1 MTRKLDERERKA
13 ARRGDGTG
21 REVREIQ
28 TREERLAARE
38 AAWRDRWQA
47 SPLRDIDFTTT
58 SSMEVKP
65 LYTPLDLSRDE
76 FLDDIG
82 FPGEYPYTRGVYD
95 SMYRTR
101 LWTMR
106 QFAGFAT
113 AAETNA
119 RYQFLLDHGQTGLS
133 VAFDLPTL
141 MGYDSDH
148 PMSEGEVGV
157 CGVAIDSLADMETL
171 FEGIPLDQ
179 VSTSMTINGPALI
192 FLALYVAV
200 GEKQGVGPE
209 ELRGTIQTD
218 PLKEYIAQKEW
229 LFPPAPH
236 LKIVVDMMAWCT
248 EKAPLYHPISI
259 SGYHIREAGSTAVQE
274 LAFTLAD
281 GFTYVEAG
289 MEAGLDVD
297 SFAPRLSFF
306 WNSHN
311 DFFEEVA
318 KYRAAR
324 RIWARHMKERYGAK
338 NPRSLLMRFHTQ
350 TAGCSLTEQ
359 QPENNIVRTAIQ
371 ALAGVMGGTQSLHTN
386 SMDETYA
393 LPTEKAVK
401 IALRT
406 QQIIAYES
414 GVPNVID
421 PLGGSYFVEALTDRM
436 EAEAEEYFRQIED
449 LGGVVAGIEQGFFQR
464 EIAEAAS
471 RYQEEIDAKRRII
484 VGVNEFVEE
493 GEELEI
499 PILRIDPRY
508 EREQCE
514 RVRKVRGERDPARY
528 KAAMEGLRTAIREK
542 SNLMEPV
549 LDAVRAYATIGE
561 MVTLMKE
568 EYGTWREPEI
578 F

>member
-1 MTRKLDERERKA
+1 MTRTIEETRTTNGGRVTTA
-13 ARRGDGTG
+13 AKDGTQ
-21 REVREIQ
+21 RMARL
-28 TREERLAARE
+28 EERIRAWEERRAA
-38 AAWRDRWQA
+38 Q
-47 SPLRDIDFTTT
+47 PVRDIDFTTT
-58 SSMEVKP
+58 SSMEVAP
-65 LYTPLDLSRDE
+65 IYTPLDTAHIDPLE
-76 FLDDIG
+76 DIG
-82 FPGEYPYTRGVYD
+82 LPGEYPYTRGVYD

-113 AAETNA
+113 AAETNE
-119 RYQFLLDHGQTGLS
+119 RYHYLLEHGQTGLS

-148 PMSEGEVGV
+148 SMSEGEVGV
-157 CGVAIDSLADMETL
+157 CGVAIDSLADMERL

-179 VSTSMTINGPALI
+179 VSTSMTINGPAIL

-200 GEKQGVGPE
+200 AEKQGVDSTK
-209 ELRGTIQTD
+209 LRGTIQTD

-229 LFPPAPH
+229 LFPPEPH
-236 LKIVVDMMAWCT
+236 LKIVVDMMDWCT
-248 EKAPLYHPISI
+248 RKAPYWHPISI
-259 SGYHIREAGSTAVQE
+259 SGYHIREAGSTAAQE

-281 GFTYVEAG
+281 GFTYVERGIA
-289 MEAGLDVD
+289 AGLDVD

-324 RIWARHMKERYGAK
+324 RIWARHMKECYGAK
-338 NPRSLLMRFHTQ
+338 NSRSLLMRFHTQ

-359 QPENNIVRTAIQ
+359 QPENNIVRTALQ
-371 ALAGVMGGTQSLHTN
+371 ALAAVMGGTQSLHTN
-386 SMDETYA
+386 SMDETFA

-406 QQIIAYES
+406 QQLIAYES
-414 GVPNVID
+414 GVTNVID
-421 PLGGSYFVEALTDRM
+421 PLGGSYYVEALTNRM
-436 EAEAEEYFRQIED
+436 EEEAEEYFRQIED

-471 RYQEEIDAKRRII
+471 RYQAEIDSKRRVI
-484 VGVNEFVEE
+484 VGVNEFVEK
-493 GEELEI
+493 GETLEI

-508 EREQCE
+508 EREQIE
-514 RVRKVRGERDPARY
+514 RLRSVRADRDPGRFEG
-528 KAAMEGLRTAIREK
+528 AMSSLREAILAEE
-542 SNLMEPV
+542 NLMEPV
-549 LDAVRAYATIGE
+549 LDAVRAYASVGE
-561 MVTLMKE
+561 MVELMKE

>member
-1 MTRKLDERERKA
+1 MAKTID
-13 ARRGDGTG
+13 
-21 REVREIQ
+21 EVRAERSSRATGIDPA
-28 TREERLAARE
+28 RAARLAARVDE
-38 AAWRDRWQA
+38 WRARVDRQA
-47 SPLRDIDFTTT
+47 VRDIDFTTT
-58 SSMEVKP
+58 SSMEVDP
-65 LYTPLDLSRDE
+65 LYTPLDIVHVDPLED
-76 FLDDIG
+76 LG
-82 FPGEYPYTRGVYD
+82 LPGEYPYTRGVYD

-113 AAETNA
+113 AAETNE
-119 RYQFLLDHGQTGLS
+119 RYHFLIERGQTGLS

-157 CGVAIDSLADMETL
+157 CGVAIDSLEDMETL
-171 FEGIPLDQ
+171 FGGIPLDQ
-179 VSTSMTINGPALI
+179 VSTSMTINGPAVI
-192 FLALYVAV
+192 FLALYLAVA
-200 GEKQGVGPE
+200 EKQGVPFNQ
-209 ELRGTIQTD
+209 LRGTLQTD
-218 PLKEYIAQKEW
+218 ILKEYIAQKEW
-229 LFPPAPH
+229 LFPPRPH
-236 LKIVVDMMAWCT
+236 IKIIVDMMGWCADN
-248 EKAPLYHPISI
+248 APFWHPISI

-281 GFTYVEAG
+281 GFTYVEEGIA
-289 MEAGLDVD
+289 AGLDVD
-297 SFAPRLSFF
+297 RFAPRLSFF

-324 RIWARHMKERYGAK
+324 RIWARHMKERYGAE

-359 QPENNIVRTAIQ
+359 QPENNIVRTALQ
-371 ALAGVMGGTQSLHTN
+371 ALAAVMGGTQSLHTN

-406 QQIIAYES
+406 QQVIAYES

-421 PLGGSYFVEALTDRM
+421 PLGGSYYVEALTTRM
-436 EAEAEEYFRQIED
+436 EEEAEAYFRRIED
-449 LGGVVAGIEQGFFQR
+449 MGGVVTGIENGFFQR

-471 RYQEEIDAKRRII
+471 RYQEEIDTRRRVI
-484 VGVNEFVEE
+484 VGVNDFVEKDE
-493 GEELEI
+493 VLEI

-508 EREQCE
+508 EREQIE
-514 RVRKVRGERDPARY
+514 RLRSLRERRDDERW
-528 KAAMEGLRTAIREK
+528 KSAMDGLREAIRTEA
-542 SNLMEPV
+542 NLVEPV
-549 LDAVRAYATIGE
+549 LDAIRAYATVGE
-561 MVTLMKE
+561 IVELMKS

>member
-1 MTRKLDERERKA
+1 MTVAKAIDELETKGAASGLDR
-13 ARRGDGTG
+13 ARLD
-21 REVREIQ
+21 
-28 TREERLAARE
+28 RLEARI
-38 AAWRDRWQA
+38 AAWRERIDRQ
-47 SPLRDIDFTTT
+47 PTRDIEFTTT
-58 SSMEVKP
+58 SSMEVEP
-65 LYTPLDLSRDE
+65 LYTPLDVAH
-76 FLDDIG
+76 LDAIEDIG
-82 FPGEYPYTRGVYD
+82 LPGEYPYTRGVYD

-113 AAETNA
+113 AEETNQ
-119 RYQFLLDHGQTGLS
+119 RYHFLLEHGQTGLS

-157 CGVAIDSLADMETL
+157 CGVAIDSLEDMETL
-171 FEGIPLDQ
+171 FRGIPLDQ
-179 VSTSMTINGPALI
+179 VSTSMTINGPAII
-192 FLALYVAV
+192 FMALYLAVA
-200 GEKQGVGPE
+200 EKQGIAFDR
-209 ELRGTIQTD
+209 LRGTLQTD
-218 PLKEYIAQKEW
+218 ILKEYIAQKEW
-229 LFPPAPH
+229 LFPPRPH
-236 LKIVVDMMAWCT
+236 LKIIVDMMGWCA
-248 EKAPLYHPISI
+248 EKAPLWHPISI

-281 GFTYVEAG
+281 GFTYVEEGIA
-289 MEAGLDVD
+289 AGLDVD

-324 RIWARHMKERYGAK
+324 RIWARHMKERYGAE

-359 QPENNIVRTAIQ
+359 QPENNIVRTALQ
-371 ALAGVMGGTQSLHTN
+371 ALAAVMGGTQSLHTN

-393 LPTEKAVK
+393 LPTERAVK

-406 QQIIAYES
+406 QQVIAYES

-421 PLGGSYFVEALTDRM
+421 PLGGSYFVEALTSRM
-436 EAEAEEYFRQIED
+436 EEEAEEYFRRIED
-449 LGGVVAGIEQGFFQR
+449 MGGVVAGLENGFFQR

-471 RYQEEIDAKRRII
+471 RYQEEIDAKRRVI
-484 VGVNEFVEE
+484 VGVNDFVEKDE
-493 GEELEI
+493 KLEI

-508 EREQCE
+508 EREQIE
-514 RVRKVRGERDPARY
+514 RLESVRERRDAGRWQG
-528 KAAMEGLRTAIREK
+528 AMDGLREAIRAET
-542 SNLMEPV
+542 NLVEPV
-549 LDAVRAYATIGE
+549 LEAVRSYATVGE
-561 MVTLMKE
+561 IVELMKA

>member
-1 MTRKLDERERKA
+1 MTRTIEDARTKNGGRVTTA
-13 ARRGDGTG
+13 AKDGSP
-21 REVREIQ
+21 RMKRL
-28 TREERLAARE
+28 EERIRVWEERRAAE
-38 AAWRDRWQA
+38 
-47 SPLRDIDFTTT
+47 PVRDIDFTTT
-58 SSMEVKP
+58 SSMEVAP
-65 LYTPLDLSRDE
+65 IYTPLDTAGIDE
-76 FLDDIG
+76 LEDIG
-82 FPGEYPYTRGVYD
+82 LPGAYPYTRGVYE

-113 AAETNA
+113 AAETNQ
-119 RYQFLLDHGQTGLS
+119 RYHYLLEHGQTGLS

-157 CGVAIDSLADMETL
+157 CGVAIDSLEDMETL
-171 FEGIPLDQ
+171 FRGIPLDQ
-179 VSTSMTINGPALI
+179 VSTSMTINGPAII
-192 FLALYVAV
+192 FMALYLAVA
-200 GEKQGVGPE
+200 EKQGIAFDR
-209 ELRGTIQTD
+209 LRGTLQTD
-218 PLKEYIAQKEW
+218 ILKEYIAQKEW
-229 LFPPAPH
+229 LFPPRPH
-236 LKIVVDMMAWCT
+236 LKIIVDMMGWCA
-248 EKAPLYHPISI
+248 EKAPLWHPISI

-281 GFTYVEAG
+281 GFTYVEEGIA
-289 MEAGLDVD
+289 AGLDVD

-324 RIWARHMKERYGAK
+324 RIWARHMKERYGAE

-359 QPENNIVRTAIQ
+359 QPENNIVRTALQ
-371 ALAGVMGGTQSLHTN
+371 ALAAVMGGTQSLHTN

-393 LPTEKAVK
+393 LPTERAVK

-406 QQIIAYES
+406 QQVIAYES

-421 PLGGSYFVEALTDRM
+421 PLGGSYFVEALTSRM
-436 EAEAEEYFRQIED
+436 EEEAEEYFRRIED
-449 LGGVVAGIEQGFFQR
+449 MGGVVAGLENGFFQR

-484 VGVNEFVEE
+484 VGVNDFIQKDEA
-493 GEELEI
+493 LEI

-508 EREQCE
+508 EREQIE
-514 RVRKVRGERDPARY
+514 RLQSLRERRDDERW
-528 KAAMEGLRTAIREK
+528 KFAMHGLREAIRAEA
-542 SNLMEPV
+542 NLVEPV
-549 LDAVRAYATIGE
+549 LDAIRAYATVGE
-561 MVTLMKE
+561 IVELMKS

>member
-1 MTRKLDERERKA
+1 MEKTVEDRETAAPDEAGHRRVTGMDAIRARYADWRERAEKQP
-13 ARRGDGTG
+13 R
-21 REVREIQ
+21 
-28 TREERLAARE
+28 
-38 AAWRDRWQA
+38 
-47 SPLRDIDFTTT
+47 RDIDFTTT
-58 SSMEVKP
+58 SSMEVEP
-65 LYTPLDLSRDE
+65 LYGPADVAHLDPME
-76 FLDDIG
+76 DIG
-82 FPGEYPYTRGVYD
+82 LPGEYPFTRGVYD

-113 AAETNA
+113 AEETNA
-119 RYQFLLDHGQTGLS
+119 RYHFLLEHGQTGLS

-148 PMSEGEVGV
+148 EMSEGEVGV

-171 FEGIPLDQ
+171 FGGIPLDQ
-179 VSTSMTINGPALI
+179 VSTSMTINGPAII

-200 GEKQGVGPE
+200 AEKQGIPPE
-209 ELRGTIQTD
+209 KLRGTLQTD

-229 LFPPAPH
+229 LFPPEPH
-236 LKIVVDMMAWCT
+236 LKIVVDMFDWCAK
-248 EKAPLYHPISI
+248 KAPLWHAISI

-274 LAFTLAD
+274 LAFTLKN
-281 GFTYVEAG
+281 GFTYVERA
-289 MEAGLDVD
+289 MEAGLPVD

-306 WNSHN
+306 WNAHN

-324 RIWARHMKERYGAK
+324 RIWARHMRDIYGAE
-338 NPRSLLMRFHTQ
+338 NPRSWLMRFHTQ

-371 ALAGVMGGTQSLHTN
+371 ALAAVMGGTQSLHTN

-393 LPTEKAVK
+393 LPTERAVK

-406 QQIIAYES
+406 QQVIAYES

-436 EAEAEEYFRQIED
+436 EQEAEAYFRRID
-449 LGGVVAGIEQGFFQR
+449 DMGGVVAGIEEGFFQR

-471 RYQEEIDAKRRII
+471 RYQEEIDEKRRVI
-484 VGVNEFVEE
+484 VGVNRFVET
-493 GEELEI
+493 GEALEI

-508 EREQCE
+508 EREQTARLVKLRE
-514 RVRKVRGERDPARY
+514 ERDAKRVD
-528 KAAMEGLRTAIREK
+528 AAMKALRGAIRAEG
-542 SNLMEPV
+542 NLMEPM
-549 LDAVRAYATIGE
+549 LEAVRAYATVGE
-561 MVTLMKE
+561 IVELMKG

>member
-1 MTRKLDERERKA
+1 MTRTIEDAQTTNGGRVTTA
-13 ARRGDGTG
+13 AKDGSA
-21 REVREIQ
+21 RMARL
-28 TREERLAARE
+28 EERVRAWEERRAA
-38 AAWRDRWQA
+38 Q
-47 SPLRDIDFTTT
+47 SVRDIDFTTT
-58 SSMEVKP
+58 SSMEVAP
-65 LYTPLDLSRDE
+65 IYTPLDTAGIDPLE
-76 FLDDIG
+76 DIG
-82 FPGEYPYTRGVYD
+82 LPGEYPYTRGVYD

-113 AAETNA
+113 AAETNE
-119 RYQFLLDHGQTGLS
+119 RYHYLLEHGQTGLS

-148 PMSEGEVGV
+148 AMSEGEVGV
-157 CGVAIDSLADMETL
+157 CGVAIDSLADMERL
-171 FEGIPLDQ
+171 FQGIPLDK
-179 VSTSMTINGPALI
+179 VSTSMTINGPAIL

-200 GEKQGVGPE
+200 AEKQGVDPTK
-209 ELRGTIQTD
+209 LRGTIQTD

-229 LFPPAPH
+229 LFPPEPH
-236 LKIVVDMMAWCT
+236 LKIVVDMMDWCT
-248 EKAPLYHPISI
+248 RKAPYWHPISI
-259 SGYHIREAGSTAVQE
+259 SGYHIREAGLTAVQE

-281 GFTYVEAG
+281 GFTYVERGIA
-289 MEAGLDVD
+289 AGLDVD

-306 WNSHN
+306 WNAHN

-338 NPRSLLMRFHTQ
+338 SPRSLLMRFHTQ

-386 SMDETYA
+386 SMDETFA

-406 QQIIAYES
+406 QQVIAYES
-414 GVPNVID
+414 GVTNVID
-421 PLGGSYFVEALTDRM
+421 PLGGSYFVEALTSRM
-436 EAEAEEYFRQIED
+436 EEEAEEYFRQIED
-449 LGGVVAGIEQGFFQR
+449 MGGVVAGIEEGFFQR

-471 RYQEEIDAKRRII
+471 RYQEEIDSKRRVI
-484 VGVNEFVEE
+484 VGVNEFVEQ
-493 GEELEI
+493 GETLEI

-508 EREQCE
+508 EREQID
-514 RVRKVRGERDPARY
+514 RLRKIRAERDAGRY
-528 KAAMEGLRTAIREK
+528 GAAMDSLRAAIRAEE
-542 SNLMEPV
+542 NLMEPV
-549 LDAVRAYATIGE
+549 LDAVRAYATVGE
-561 MVTLMKE
+561 MVELMKE

>member
-1 MTRKLDERERKA
+1 MTRTTIDARSAIGGRVTTDAKDDSPRMARLAERV
-13 ARRGDGTG
+13 RRW
-21 REVREIQ
+21 
-28 TREERLAARE
+28 EERRSAEPARE
-38 AAWRDRWQA
+38 
-47 SPLRDIDFTTT
+47 IDFTTT
-58 SSMEVKP
+58 SSMEVAP
-65 LYTPLDLSRDE
+65 IYTPLDTAGIDE
-76 FLDDIG
+76 LDDIG
-82 FPGEYPYTRGVYD
+82 LPGEYPYTRGVYE

-113 AAETNA
+113 AAETNE
-119 RYQFLLDHGQTGLS
+119 RYHYLLEHGQTGLS

-157 CGVAIDSLADMETL
+157 CGVAIDSLADMERL
-171 FEGIPLDQ
+171 FQGIPLDK
-179 VSTSMTINGPALI
+179 VSTSMTINGPAII
-192 FLALYVAV
+192 FLALYIVVA
-200 GEKQGVGPE
+200 EKQGIDSTK
-209 ELRGTIQTD
+209 LRGTIQTD

-229 LFPPAPH
+229 LFPPEPH
-236 LKIVVDMMAWCT
+236 LKIVVDMMDWCT
-248 EKAPLYHPISI
+248 RKAPLWHPISI

-281 GFTYVEAG
+281 GFTYVERGIA
-289 MEAGLDVD
+289 AGLDVD

-306 WNSHN
+306 WNAHN

-371 ALAGVMGGTQSLHTN
+371 ALAAVMGGTQSLHTN
-386 SMDETYA
+386 SMDETFA

-406 QQIIAYES
+406 QQVIAYES

-421 PLGGSYFVEALTDRM
+421 PLGGSYFVEALTQRM
-436 EAEAEEYFRQIED
+436 EDEAEEYFRQIED
-449 LGGVVAGIEQGFFQR
+449 MGGVVAGIESGFFQR

-471 RYQEEIDAKRRII
+471 RYQEEIDTRRRVI

-493 GEELEI
+493 GEKLEI

-508 EREQCE
+508 EREQIE
-514 RVRKVRGERDPARY
+514 RLRAVRAERDGGRY
-528 KAAMEGLRTAIREK
+528 ESAMAALRSAIRAEE
-542 SNLMEPV
+542 NLMEPV
-549 LDAVRAYATIGE
+549 LECVRSYATVGE
-561 MVTLMKE
+561 MVELMKG

>member
-1 MTRKLDERERKA
+1 MARLAERV
-13 ARRGDGTG
+13 RRW
-21 REVREIQ
+21 
-28 TREERLAARE
+28 EERRAAE
-38 AAWRDRWQA
+38 
-47 SPLRDIDFTTT
+47 PVRDIDFTTT
-58 SSMEVKP
+58 SSMEVAP
-65 LYTPLDLSRDE
+65 IYTPLDTAGIDE
-76 FLDDIG
+76 VQDIG
-82 FPGEYPYTRGVYD
+82 LPGEYPYTRGVYE

-113 AAETNA
+113 AAETNE
-119 RYQFLLDHGQTGLS
+119 RYHYLLDHGQTGLS

-157 CGVAIDSLADMETL
+157 CGVAIDSLADMERL
-171 FEGIPLDQ
+171 FQGIPLDK
-179 VSTSMTINGPALI
+179 VSTSMTINGPAIL
-192 FLALYVAV
+192 FLALYIVVA
-200 GEKQGVGPE
+200 EKQGIDSTK
-209 ELRGTIQTD
+209 LRGTIQTD

-229 LFPPAPH
+229 LFPPEPH
-236 LKIVVDMMAWCT
+236 LKIVVDMMDWCT
-248 EKAPLYHPISI
+248 RKAPLWHPISI

-281 GFTYVEAG
+281 GFTYVERGIA
-289 MEAGLDVD
+289 AGLDVD

-306 WNSHN
+306 WNAHN
-311 DFFEEVA
+311 DFFEELA

-371 ALAGVMGGTQSLHTN
+371 ALAAVMGGTQSLHTN
-386 SMDETYA
+386 SMDETFA

-406 QQIIAYES
+406 QQVIAYES

-421 PLGGSYFVEALTDRM
+421 PLGGSYFVEALTQRM
-436 EAEAEEYFRQIED
+436 EDEAEEYFRQIED
-449 LGGVVAGIEQGFFQR
+449 MGGVVAGIESGFFQR

-471 RYQEEIDAKRRII
+471 RYQEEIDTKRRVI
-484 VGVNEFVEE
+484 VGVNEFIEE
-493 GEELEI
+493 DEKLEI

-508 EREQCE
+508 EREQIE
-514 RVRKVRGERDPARY
+514 RLRNVRSARDSGRFDS
-528 KAAMEGLRTAIREK
+528 AMESLRAAIRAEE
-542 SNLMEPV
+542 NLMEPV
-549 LDAVRAYATIGE
+549 LECVRAYATVGE
-561 MVTLMKE
+561 MVELMKA